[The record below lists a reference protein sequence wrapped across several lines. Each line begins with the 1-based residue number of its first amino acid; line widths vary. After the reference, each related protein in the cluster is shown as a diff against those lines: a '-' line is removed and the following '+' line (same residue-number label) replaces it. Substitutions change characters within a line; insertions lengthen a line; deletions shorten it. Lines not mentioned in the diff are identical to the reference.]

1 MMKKDFNK
9 ELVTTKEDDEDFKNS
24 TKFGSVIM
32 IMLIM
37 MLKNDIVVISVEN
50 VEVQHIEIV
59 TSTLT

>member
-1 MMKKDFNK
+1 MKKDFNK

>member
-1 MMKKDFNK
+1 MKKDFNK

-24 TKFGSVIM
+24 TKFKSVIT

-37 MLKNDIVVISVEN
+37 MLKKDIVVISVEN

-59 TSTLT
+59 TSKLT

>member
-1 MMKKDFNK
+1 MKKDFNK

-59 TSTLT
+59 TST

>member
-1 MMKKDFNK
+1 MKKDFNK

-37 MLKNDIVVISVEN
+37 MLKNDIVVTSVEN